1 MTPKLKGTSPLFKK
15 CALDTVTSHLN
26 PFRATF
32 LFKKAPT
39 NVPNVSERVQAVFP
53 WSVLYASGQGR
64 VDSWDINAQ
73 GDATLDKFV
82 SSLYTPSLA
91 PRDKK

>member
-15 CALDTVTSHLN
+15 CALGTITFHLN

-39 NVPNVSERVQAVFP
+39 NGGVRRTSHDSKVYKELKLPISLLHNSP
-53 WSVLYASGQGR
+53 WVIGCFGGVA
-64 VDSWDINAQ
+64 D
-73 GDATLDKFV
+73 F
-82 SSLYTPSLA
+82 
-91 PRDKK
+91 